1 MKLAI
6 IDKKDITIKLDNSA
20 IKIDEQTIPFKH
32 VDTLILNHRATI
44 STADILKLTKN
55 DISILIISY
64 NNEHICI
71 INSANTKAGE
81 LKLAQY
87 NSLKHKLRFAKHF
100 VSQKIISHKQQLQNH
115 KIETDIQEQLDKI
128 YEATQIDEIMGIE
141 GSFARAYFKEFFTL
155 LPQNLHKGKR
165 SKKPPQ
171 DPVNAVLSY
180 WYSLYYNIIS
190 IQLLQYGFEPSCGY
204 LHTPFRTHN
213 ALASDMMELFR
224 AYINEAVIAIFAN
237 EVLQKDDFSKKGGVY
252 LKYEGRKK
260 IHKEFVAL
268 VNTLKPKLDEQI
280 ATLRRMIDEANS
292 DNQRF

>member
-6 IDKKDITIKLDNSA
+6 IDKKDITIKLENSA

-32 VDTLILNHRATI
+32 IETLVLNHRANI
-44 STADILKLTKN
+44 STSDILKLTKN

-64 NNEHICI
+64 NNEHISI

-87 NSLKHKLRFAKHF
+87 NSLKHKLRFAKYF
-100 VSQKIISHKQQLQNH
+100 VSQKIITHKEQLQNH
-115 KIETDIQEQLDKI
+115 KIDITIQEQLDKI
-128 YEATQIDEIMGIE
+128 YEATRIDEIMGIE
-141 GSFARAYFKEFFTL
+141 GSFARAYFKEFFAL
-155 LPQNLHKGKR
+155 LPKDLHKSKR

-180 WYSLYYNIIS
+180 WYSMYYNIIS
-190 IQLLQYGFEPSCGY
+190 IKLLHYGFEPSCGY

-224 AYINEAVIAIFAN
+224 AYINESVISIFS
-237 EVLQKDDFSKKGGVY
+237 EKLLKIDDFSKKGGVY

-260 IHKEFVAL
+260 IHKEFLAL
-268 VNTLKPKLDEQI
+268 VNTLKPRLDEQI
-280 ATLRRMIDEANS
+280 ATIRRMIDEANCDS
-292 DNQRF
+292 